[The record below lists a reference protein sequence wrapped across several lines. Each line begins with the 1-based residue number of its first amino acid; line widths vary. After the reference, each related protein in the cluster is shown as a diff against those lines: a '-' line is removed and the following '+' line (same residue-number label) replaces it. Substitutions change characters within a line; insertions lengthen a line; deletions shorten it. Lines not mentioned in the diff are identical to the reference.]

1 MNKLTKE
8 IAESLVGKYI
18 RTRVK
23 HTEKDAKT
31 LGREYE
37 EQAGYV
43 WRIEQDERGYWW
55 LVYDWGW
62 GVRMDAIVDYW
73 EEIPT

>member
-8 IAESLVGKYI
+8 IAETLIGKYI
-18 RTRVK
+18 ATK
-23 HTEKDAKT
+23 TENSPEEKVERGKD
-31 LGREYE
+31 YS

-43 WRIEQDERGYWW
+43 HSIEKDGEGHWW

-62 GVRMDAIVDYW
+62 GVRIDAIVDYW
-73 EEIPT
+73 EETPI